1 MIDKDLDSLLS
12 DVDGSSEYESSRE
25 GNLLEKQ
32 YYARKGDVNI
42 EQLEDGVD
50 SNQAFRDRI
59 DKIEIT
65 GDIMMFS
72 RGVLSGIQEH
82 DKLAKQFRKTLTEFD
97 AAKGVEDLLRKYN
110 YTFIRSIENIEKHME
125 DYSPLVNYENMRKKA
140 RKDYSLVFEG
150 FEEENKID
158 FLLLKDV
165 FIRLREFNSKVRK
178 EWTELSKSIAVLNL
192 SADAKPAFQSFNAIT
207 QSAELFSRK
216 TDTFVAYIADVLS
229 IPRSNHDVLEREI
242 LNKIIYHD
250 NFNYA
255 YDSLFRMQSHEKP
268 PVDRRDHLDIAPRV
282 DQSYRP
288 PLSVS
293 EETRESEPA
302 PEQPPESRPRR
313 EDAAPR
319 REFAA
324 GIPIFTIKGTRPWN
338 TKEPYII
345 AVNPERLEEE
355 EADLVDSFLFV
366 DRPVSEEA
374 LQGEIKRGMLKFLTD
389 RSLSIRDGYR
399 EFLMR
404 RLTARIDDIA
414 AFFDFSDDAKL
425 FAYHLGPSTVHRMTV
440 LEFTHEKIGQCFKYV
455 SGNRVSRFLPQE
467 FIKSAVLDWF
477 EHNVNSFP
485 LQFDSINRFEDIRKA
500 VSRKYYAEVDTANRK
515 LNELIKKLALDRDP
529 KFNRDEYFKTKINE
543 WFTPAAITVYIR
555 FVDRTIFR

>member
-12 DVDGSSEYESSRE
+12 DVDGASEYESSRE

-42 EQLEDGVD
+42 EQAEDGVD
-50 SNQAFRDRI
+50 SNQAFRERI

-82 DKLAKQFRKTLTEFD
+82 DRLAKHFRKTLTEFD
-97 AAKGVEDLLRKYN
+97 AAQAVEDLLRKYK

-125 DYSPLVNYENMRKKA
+125 EYSPLVNYENMRKKA
-140 RKDYSLVFEG
+140 RKDYSLMFEG

-178 EWTELSKSIAVLNL
+178 EWMELSKSIAVLNL
-192 SADAKPAFQSFNAIT
+192 SADAKPVFQSFNAIT
-207 QSAELFSRK
+207 QSAELFCRK

-268 PVDRRDHLDIAPRV
+268 PVDRSDHLDIAPRV

-288 PLSVS
+288 PLPAAG
-293 EETRESEPA
+293 ETREPEPSPVQPAEPGPRSE
-302 PEQPPESRPRR
+302 SV
-313 EDAAPR
+313 APR
-319 REFAA
+319 RDAPEA
-324 GIPIFTIKGTRPWN
+324 IPGFTVKGTRPWN
-338 TKEPYII
+338 TKEPYVV
-345 AVNPERLEEE
+345 AVNREKLEEE
-355 EADLVDSFLFV
+355 EDDLVDSFLFV
-366 DRPVSEEA
+366 DRPISEEA

-414 AFFDFSDDAKL
+414 AFFDFSGDAKL
-425 FAYHLGPSTVHRMTV
+425 FAYHLGPSTVHRITV
-440 LEFTHEKIGQCFKYV
+440 LEFNHEKIGQCFKYV
-455 SGNRVSRFLPQE
+455 SGNRGSRFLPQE

-500 VSRKYYAEVDTANRK
+500 VSRKYYAEVDAANRK
-515 LNELIKKLALDRDP
+515 LGEQIKKLGLDRDP
-529 KFNRDEYFKTKINE
+529 KFNRDEYFKTRFNE
-543 WFTPAAITVYIR
+543 WFTPAAIAVYIR